1 VKRDAPLEHLANEDV
16 APPRGAIRPFQPAS
30 LFAEILDWMLAPLLL
45 MVPISIV
52 ATYLVASSIAN
63 TPFDRTLSERAVSI
77 GQQVHFDAAQ
87 PLLSMPQPLQR
98 FLRIDEG
105 EHVFYQVRDSHNLV
119 ASGDADLPIPAE
131 SDPASIGLVQFRNLS
146 FRGERVR
153 VAYLEVEGA
162 DPAHQHALIQLAET
176 LGGRARLA
184 NEIIKGV
191 MLPQFVIFP
200 IAVVLVW
207 FGLTRGVRPLGR
219 LQERIAARRPDDLRP
234 IDPYDTPVEMVPLV
248 DSFNQLLARLEA
260 NLTEQKRFI
269 ADAAHQM
276 RTPLAGLRT
285 QAELALRANNPEDVK
300 RSLQQLLRGSV
311 RATRLVEQLLS
322 LASAE
327 TNAHAHANFII
338 LDLEALAREVMR
350 GWVPL
355 ALERGID
362 LGFEGCGEPVLVDA
376 HPVLLREL
384 LKNLVDNALRYTAG
398 GGAVTVRVMK
408 RIGELSAALEVEDNG
423 PGIPTAL
430 HGLVFERFYR
440 VLGNTEDGSG
450 LGLAIVREIARQH
463 NASIELRDA
472 NGTAPAGARG
482 TVITVSLSRVERP
495 LDNGLRVIPDV

>member
-1 VKRDAPLEHLANEDV
+1 MKRDAPLQHLAEQEV
-16 APPRGAIRPFQPAS
+16 ASAGAAIRSIQPAS
-30 LFAEILDWMLAPLLL
+30 LFGEILDWMLAPLLL

-77 GQQVHFDAAQ
+77 GQQVRFNRDA
-87 PLLSMPQPLQR
+87 PSVSMPQPLQR
-98 FLRIDEG
+98 FLRIDED

-119 ASGDADLPIPAE
+119 ASGDADLPLPAD

-162 DPAHQHALIQLAET
+162 DPSQQYALVQLAET

-207 FGLTRGVRPLGR
+207 FGLARGVRPLGR
-219 LQERIAARRPDDLRP
+219 LQQRIAARRPDDLRP
-234 IDPYDTPVEMVPLV
+234 IDPYDTPTEMVPLV
-248 DSFNQLLARLEA
+248 DSFNQLLARLES
-260 NLTEQKRFI
+260 NLADQKRFI

-285 QAELALRANNPEDVK
+285 QAELALRADNPEDVK
-300 RSLQQLLRGSV
+300 RSLQQLLRGSA
-311 RATRLVEQLLS
+311 RASRLVEQLLS
-322 LASAE
+322 LARAE
-327 TNAHAHANFII
+327 TSANAQASFAI

-350 GWVPL
+350 SWVPL
-355 ALERGID
+355 ALEHAID
-362 LGFEGCGEPVLVDA
+362 LGFEGCGEPVLVNA

-384 LKNLVDNALRYTAG
+384 LKNLVDNALRYTPS
-398 GGAVTVRVMK
+398 GGAVTVRVIK
-408 RIGELSAALEVEDNG
+408 HVSELTVALEVEDSG
-423 PGIPTAL
+423 PGIPAAQQ
-430 HGLVFERFYR
+430 GLVFERFYR

-463 NASIELRDA
+463 NASIQLKDA
-472 NGTAPAGARG
+472 DASAAAGARG
-482 TVITVSLSRVERP
+482 TRITVSLPRVARP
-495 LDNGLRVIPDV
+495 DDNGDC